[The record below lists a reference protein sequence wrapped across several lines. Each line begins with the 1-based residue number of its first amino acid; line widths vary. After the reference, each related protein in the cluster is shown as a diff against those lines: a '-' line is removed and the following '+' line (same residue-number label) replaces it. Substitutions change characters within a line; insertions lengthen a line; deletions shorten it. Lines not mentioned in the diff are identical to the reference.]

1 MGRRIVIIGP
11 EHRANL
17 QALADCPA
25 GKGLLRS
32 RLPWPRYLRYLLRQG
47 FADSSGDDWCSAV
60 YITEEGRAVLLQS
73 EQQLTQDKTEHD

>member
-1 MGRRIVIIGP
+1 VGRRVFAIGS

-32 RLPWPRYLRYLLRQG
+32 QLPKPRYLYYLLRQG
-47 FADSSGDDWCSAV
+47 FVDSSGEDWCSAV
-60 YITEEGRAVLLQS
+60 YITDEGRAALLHG
-73 EQQLTQDKTEHD
+73 EQPKRVRKKRG